1 MNAGAYLPDG
11 MARGMR
17 FLRQELAPFP
27 WRINIAM
34 RCVLASAI
42 VIVASMTLEV
52 PALALSLLAVFYT
65 TQSNVV
71 ITRLAGILF
80 MVASTLAVGIS
91 LVLLIFT
98 FDHPLLRIIGA
109 SLVLFISAYLMR
121 ILKVGTIFFVVA
133 IVVIYVQS
141 LVDQIPVPD
150 LMVRLTLW
158 VLVVVNYAILVSLIV
173 NTLLLPLEPAQ
184 QLKDEIHRQLTQA
197 GAAMLRLEQGAG
209 RIQAPGPA
217 HVLAGMLTLQKLL
230 KFAAMRDKQ
239 CRADEA
245 YQLALIAS
253 VSALARAASELPAAI
268 DAPAPMLASS
278 VRQLRT
284 EFAALDAAVQAGT
297 RYRLAGAAQEPAA
310 AHIGGIGDMWRTLSA
325 LSALSAFG
333 MQATPSEKQGPH
345 EEPMVASDALT
356 NPAYVRFAL
365 KVLLAVLSGYV
376 FYNAVE
382 WQGIHTMMLTCL
394 IVALPSLGASTRQAL
409 LRVGGA
415 LVGSALA
422 LFMIVFVIPRIDS
435 VTGLLLMAL
444 PVIGLGAWVA
454 AGSERISYAGIQ
466 IMFTFALAVLER
478 FGPTTNLTEIRDR
491 MVGILLGV
499 MLAVAVL
506 TLIWPERE
514 GDALRRKLAELMRS
528 VASLVRSDVP
538 AVAGAE
544 HIAYVQQQVRTWT
557 EFGTTQAMLA
567 RVAIEPDWYENAND
581 LVTERS
587 QAVLAT
593 AQQIIRASEI
603 LHDQVAIQEPAPEVR
618 SAVNVVR
625 AAVADQLERYAASLQ
640 ADPPSAKR
648 PASLSAVM
656 LGLPAQAPASG
667 LPPQGV
673 AGAAEDLI
681 RHMGGL
687 PDWMEPAPGP
697 VPARVAIRR

>member
-1 MNAGAYLPDG
+1 
-11 MARGMR
+11 
-17 FLRQELAPFP
+17 
-27 WRINIAM
+27 M

-109 SLVLFISAYLMR
+109 SLVLFVSAYLMR

-173 NTLLLPLEPAQ
+173 NTLLLPIEPAQ
-184 QLKDEIHRQLTQA
+184 QLKEEIHRQLAQA
-197 GAAMLRLEQGAG
+197 GDALLRLEQGAG
-209 RIQAPGPA
+209 RTQAPASA
-217 HVLAGMLTLQKLL
+217 HVLANMLTLQKLL

-239 CRADEA
+239 CRAEEA

-253 VSALARAASELPAAI
+253 VSALARAASEPPAAF
-268 DAPAPMLASS
+268 DAPVPMVATS

-297 RYRLAGAAQEPAA
+297 RYRLAGAAPEPAA
-310 AHIGGIGDMWRTLSA
+310 VPIAGIGDTWRT

-333 MQATPSEKQGPH
+333 MQATPSEKEGRD

-365 KVLLAVLSGYV
+365 KVVLAVLSGYV

-382 WQGIHTMMLTCL
+382 WQGIHTIMLTCL

-409 LRVGGA
+409 LRIGGA

-422 LFMIVFVIPRIDS
+422 LFMIVFVIPRIDT

-506 TLIWPERE
+506 TLIWPEGE

-544 HIAYVQQQVRTWT
+544 HMTYMQQQVRTWA

-567 RVAIEPDWYENAND
+567 RVAIEPDWYENANE
-581 LVTERS
+581 LVTARS

-593 AQQIIRASEI
+593 AQQIIRGSEI

-618 SAVNVVR
+618 SAVDAVR
-625 AAVADQLERYAASLQ
+625 AAVADELERYAAALQ
-640 ADPPSAKR
+640 ADPPRAKR

-656 LGLPAQAPASG
+656 LGWPAQAPASG
-667 LPPQGV
+667 PPPQGV
-673 AGAAEDLI
+673 AGAAEDLV
-681 RHMGGL
+681 RHLGGL
-687 PDWMEPAPGP
+687 PDWTEPAPGP
-697 VPARVAIRR
+697 IPARVPIRR